1 MNEAHDVEL
10 ALGYLRVLLSAPP
23 MTVLGVLVLA
33 WVFSSDLKAIMSR
46 IATIKF
52 PGGELSTTSQVIDH
66 TEKTGPDEPPPDL
79 SEGLNISLEQQELVR
94 SFIQAQQDTIR
105 LWEYRYLRDY
115 LVLSTHR
122 VLAWLN
128 LQNSTSIDLFNTVW
142 WSVIPIAK
150 SRENTILALQNHYL
164 ITVRDEVTIEVT
176 DKGRDYLKWRDPLP
190 YIPSPKS
197 S

>member
-1 MNEAHDVEL
+1 MNEAHVEL

-23 MTVLGVLVLA
+23 MTVLGVLVLV
-33 WVFSSDLKAIMSR
+33 WVFRSDLKAIMSRSR

-79 SEGLNISLEQQELVR
+79 PEGLNISLEQQELVR

-115 LVLSTHR
+115 LVFSTHR

-128 LQNSTSIDLFNTVW
+128 LQNSTSIDLFNAFW
-142 WSVIPIAK
+142 WPVIPIAK
-150 SRENTILALQNHYL
+150 SR
-164 ITVRDEVTIEVT
+164 
-176 DKGRDYLKWRDPLP
+176 
-190 YIPSPKS
+190 
-197 S
+197 

>member
-66 TEKTGPDEPPPDL
+66 TEKTGPEGPP
-79 SEGLNISLEQQELVR
+79 QQ
-94 SFIQAQQDTIR
+94 ATIR
-105 LWEYRYLRDY
+105 LWEYMYLKDY
-115 LVLSTHR
+115 LVLNTHR

-128 LQNSTSIDLFNTVW
+128 PQNSTSIELFNAYW
-142 WSVIPIAK
+142 CFVIPIAK
-150 SRENTILALQNHYL
+150 SRGKYYL
-164 ITVRDEVTIEVT
+164 
-176 DKGRDYLKWRDPLP
+176 GASASLP
-190 YIPSPKS
+190 HHCTRRGDD
-197 S
+197 

>member
-1 MNEAHDVEL
+1 MNEAHVEL
-10 ALGYLRVLLSAPP
+10 ALGYLRVLLSTPP
-23 MTVLGVLVLA
+23 MTVLGVLVLV
-33 WVFSSDLKAIMSR
+33 WVFRSDLKAIMSRSR

-52 PGGELSTTSQVIDH
+52 PGGELSTTSQVIDN
-66 TEKTGPDEPPPDL
+66 TEKTGPEEPPPDL
-79 SEGLNISLEQQELVR
+79 PEGHISLEQQELVR

-115 LVLSTHR
+115 LVLSTHG

-128 LQNSTSIDLFNTVW
+128 LQNSTSIGLFNAYW

-164 ITVRDEVTIEVT
+164 ITVRDVMIEIT
-176 DKGRDYLKWRDPLP
+176 DKGRDYLQWRGPLP

>member
-1 MNEAHDVEL
+1 MNEAEL

-23 MTVLGVLVLA
+23 MTVLVVIVLVS
-33 WVFSSDLKAIMSR
+33 VFKNKLKTLMDR

-52 PGGELSTTSQVIDH
+52 PGGERSTISQGIDH
-66 TEKTGPDEPPPDL
+66 TEKTGPEEPPPDL
-79 SEGLNISLEQQELVR
+79 SEGHISLEQQELVR
-94 SFIQAQQDTIR
+94 SFIQAQQATIR
-105 LWEYRYLRDY
+105 LWEYMYLKDY
-115 LVLSTHR
+115 LVLNTHW

-128 LQNSTSIDLFNTVW
+128 PKNSTSIDLFNAYW
-142 WSVIPIAK
+142 RFVIPIAK

-164 ITVRDEVTIEVT
+164 ITVRDEVMIEIT
-176 DKGRDYLKWRDPLP
+176 DKGRDYLKWRGPLP

>member
-23 MTVLGVLVLA
+23 MTVLGVLVLV
-33 WVFSSDLKAIMSR
+33 WVFRSDLQAIMSR

-52 PGGELSTTSQVIDH
+52 PGGELTTSQVIDH
-66 TEKTGPDEPPPDL
+66 TEKTGPEEPPPDL
-79 SEGLNISLEQQELVR
+79 PE
-94 SFIQAQQDTIR
+94 AQQATLR
-105 LWEYRYLRDY
+105 HWEYMYLKYY
-115 LVLSTHR
+115 LVFDTHR

-128 LQNSTSIDLFNTVW
+128 PQNSTSIDHFNAYW
-142 WSVIPIAK
+142 WPVIPITK
-150 SRENTILALQNHYL
+150 SRENTILALQHHYL
-164 ITVRDEVTIEVT
+164 ITVRDEVMIEIT
-176 DKGRDYLKWRDPLP
+176 DKGRDYLKWRGPLP

>member
-23 MTVLGVLVLA
+23 MTVLGVLVLV
-33 WVFSSDLKAIMSR
+33 WVFRSDLKTLMDR

-66 TEKTGPDEPPPDL
+66 TE
-79 SEGLNISLEQQELVR
+79 
-94 SFIQAQQDTIR
+94 IR
-105 LWEYRYLRDY
+105 LWEYMYLKDY
-115 LVLSTHR
+115 LVPNTHR

-128 LQNSTSIDLFNTVW
+128 PQNSTSIDLFNAYW
-142 WSVIPIAK
+142 WPVIPIAK

-164 ITVRDEVTIEVT
+164 ITVRDKVMIEIT
-176 DKGRDYLKWRDPLP
+176 DKGRDYLKWRGPLP
-190 YIPSPKS
+190 HIPSPKS

>member
-1 MNEAHDVEL
+1 MNEAHVEL

-23 MTVLGVLVLA
+23 MTVLGVLVLV
-33 WVFSSDLKAIMSR
+33 WVFRSDLKAIMSR

-66 TEKTGPDEPPPDL
+66 TEKTGPEEPPPDL
-79 SEGLNISLEQQELVR
+79 PEGHISLEQQELVR
-94 SFIQAQQDTIR
+94 SFIQAQQATIR
-105 LWEYRYLRDY
+105 HWEYMYLKDY
-115 LVLSTHR
+115 LVLDTHR

-128 LQNSTSIDLFNTVW
+128 PQNSTSIDVFNAYW
-142 WSVIPIAK
+142 WPVIPIAK

-164 ITVRDEVTIEVT
+164 ITVRDVMIEIT
-176 DKGRDYLKWRDPLP
+176 DKGRDYLQWRGPLP